1 MFLLLVLSIN
11 FSGWGKGELHWL
23 RIEMGWCILSRLITL
38 EGLRMAWSLIAAT
51 SGENLSLS
59 VSVLE
64 RCVPMLDRY
73 IGECMVSIVN
83 SNKGIKEPT
92 LGIKIVIPVKY

>member
-1 MFLLLVLSIN
+1 V
-11 FSGWGKGELHWL
+11 GKR
-23 RIEMGWCILSRLITL
+23 RIALAENCMGWCILSRLITL
-38 EGLRMAWSLIAAT
+38 EGLRMAWSSIAAT

-64 RCVPMLDRY
+64 RYVPMLDRY

-83 SNKGIKEPT
+83 SNKGIIEPT
-92 LGIKIVIPVKY
+92 LGIKIVIPVK